1 MCALTYTLLAVKE
14 YAKRFNW
21 EDGEAY
27 KLYKKYGTTLRG
39 LQQEGYDLDVEDF
52 LTACHS
58 LPDAKRFMTTTLQAM
73 LRRVTVDRQV
83 VAHSVEIQW
92 STPRAAWAF

>member
-27 KLYKKYGTTLRG
+27 KLYKK
-39 LQQEGYDLDVEDF
+39 
-52 LTACHS
+52 
-58 LPDAKRFMTTTLQAM
+58 
-73 LRRVTVDRQV
+73 
-83 VAHSVEIQW
+83 
-92 STPRAAWAF
+92 